1 MEPTI
6 SGAPRRGGRAGSPR
20 SGAGEPDTT
29 SDPSMDAL
37 VARIE
42 RLESDRGL
50 RERGRSMLNRVMPPE
65 AATHFRNAGREQ
77 LLAVRAIVD
86 FWIDRVDESE
96 RRAGRDRSGTRET
109 IEIE

>member
-1 MEPTI
+1 MMEPTI
-6 SGAPRRGGRAGSPR
+6 SGATRRGGRAVPR
-20 SGAGEPDTT
+20 GAMDADAA
-29 SDPSMDAL
+29 SDSTMEAL

-42 RLESDRGL
+42 RLESERGL

-96 RRAGRDRSGTRET
+96 RRAGRDRSAVRET